1 MYALGLRMICSSLYG
16 DLEQPVLEI
25 GAYPASVYA
34 FRQVHGPSEVPVV
47 AFSGVVTHA
56 LWFAF
61 ALPVY
66 GQDAAGEGDLDV
78 LLFHAGELAAYHQ
91 IGAIGEYVG
100 CRNPGGRVGPAL
112 V

>member
-25 GAYPASVYA
+25 GAYPVSVDA

-47 AFSGVVTHA
+47 ALSGVVTNVLRYAPA
-56 LWFAF
+56 LS
-61 ALPVY
+61 VD
-66 GQDAAGEGDLDV
+66 GQNAAREGDLYV
-78 LLFHAGELAAYHQ
+78 LLFYAGELATYHQ
-91 IGAIGEYVG
+91 IVSPGEYVG
-100 CRNPGGRVGPAL
+100 GGNPGGRVGPSL